1 MALRVPNLGPRTR
14 TLVRYVG
21 FALVGV
27 VAFIFAVQITFP
39 FDRVK
44 DKVVEALSDKYEVNI
59 GSVEG
64 GWLPGRVYFKAMS
77 LRTRPTK
84 ADDVATTFYME
95 ELKVDIGL
103 FALLRGTAA
112 VKLDATIGP
121 GHLKADIVISKAA
134 TVVSVVGD
142 DLPSARLPVR
152 EAVGLPMSGKLRLAF
167 DLDLPNDKSKAGK
180 VGPNWLK
187 AEATAS
193 LSCPSGCTVGDG
205 KSKLKV
211 NLKNQRSQAFAEGGI
226 DFGKINID
234 TLFANLELKNGKLDI
249 TKFDTKSPD
258 GELHIDF
265 DMAVNQD
272 MNQSLVTGC
281 LRFHGSDALLKREPK
296 VHAAISTTG
305 APLGP
310 DNLYHI
316 KLDGPLRDV
325 RRLGQVCGQATSTN
339 VDNPGGG
346 IPPPRPNLTITPE
359 PPMHA
364 PLAPAVA
371 PPPPPPAMTAQPYPV
386 PGSAVGSA
394 GPIGSAGSSPPPY
407 APPPETTG
415 GGPNTIPAAGS
426 ETEVQQPGMGMAP
439 PPGAGSATPPPYVTP
454 Q

>member
-1 MALRVPNLGPRTR
+1 MALPVPNLGPRAR
-14 TLVRYVG
+14 KVVRYLG
-21 FALVGV
+21 FAVVGV
-27 VAFIFAVQITFP
+27 VAFVFALQITFP

-44 DKVVEALSDKYEVNI
+44 DKVVEALSEKYEVNI
-59 GSVEG
+59 GSVDG
-64 GWLPGRVYFKAMS
+64 GWLPGRVYFKAVS

-84 ADDVATTFYME
+84 ADEVATTFYME
-95 ELKVDIGL
+95 QLQVDIGL
-103 FALLRGTAA
+103 FALLRGAA
-112 VKLDATIGP
+112 VVKLDATIGP
-121 GHLKADIVISKAA
+121 GHLKADIAISNAS

-142 DLPSARLPVR
+142 ELPSARLPVR
-152 EAVGLPMSGKLRLAF
+152 EVVGLPMSGKLRLAF

-187 AEATAS
+187 AEGTAA
-193 LSCPSGCTVGDG
+193 LACPAGCTLGDG

-226 DFGKINID
+226 DFGKINVD
-234 TLFANLELKNGKLDI
+234 TLFANLELKRGKLDI

-258 GELHIDF
+258 GELHVDF
-265 DMAVNQD
+265 GMTLNQD
-272 MNQSLVTGC
+272 LNQSLVTGC

-325 RRLGQVCGQATSTN
+325 RRLGQVCGQATNTSM
-339 VDNPGGG
+339 DNPGGG
-346 IPPPRPNLTITPE
+346 SVPTARPNLMITPDSPAHPSPAIPPP
-359 PPMHA
+359 A
-364 PLAPAVA
+364 A
-371 PPPPPPAMTAQPYPV
+371 PPPPATPQPYMMSGAV
-386 PGSAVGSA
+386 AGSGATVGSSGSAA
-394 GPIGSAGSSPPPY
+394 AY
-407 APPPETTG
+407 APAPETTG

-426 ETEVQQPGMGMAP
+426 ETEVQQQGTGTVP
-439 PPGAGSATPPPYVTP
+439 PPGAGTATPAPYVSP